1 MSGGVCHRRKTIER
15 MGYSKLSVAWRAWVA
30 QWVHP
35 VVDCMLVEEL
45 LQFGKFV
52 GVGQRQV
59 HCLREVF
66 FYVVQL
72 PLFLW
77 SIKFKTLQSDPRQ
90 APMEARSNPAL
101 AVHGPVAKDLE
112 VLLGVR
118 ACCVFVFERIQH

>member
-1 MSGGVCHRRKTIER
+1 
-15 MGYSKLSVAWRAWVA
+15 
-30 QWVHP
+30 
-35 VVDCMLVEEL
+35 MLVEEL

-59 HCLREVF
+59 DGLREVF

-77 SIKFKTLQSDPRQ
+77 AIKFKTLQPDPWQ

-101 AVHGPVAKDLE
+101 AVHGSVAKDLE

-118 ACCVFVFERIQH
+118 ACCGLVVERIQH